1 VLSLGNTLI
10 STFVA
15 LQYRNYRLLWFGS
28 WVEHVGQFMEIGA
41 LLWLVNE
48 MTGSPFLLML
58 VGFCRLAPMVFV
70 SVLGGI
76 LADRTDRRKLL
87 MGTLVGAVLVSLSLA
102 ILVHTGLVTMTYI
115 IILSLLSGV
124 VTSFGSPARQA
135 IVPNLVPRE
144 HLMNAITLH
153 SGSVMVSRLLGMPIA
168 GYIISVA
175 GVTPVFGLRALGALL
190 AILCLLPARIPPT
203 SPLAREETPWR
214 NLVEGLRYIRGSTT
228 VLVLIGLFLLP
239 TFSIQSYT
247 NLLPIFAVDVLK
259 VGASAYGLM
268 QGAPGLGAL
277 IAVVILASL
286 RGFRHKGL
294 LLFGAGM
301 VIGLALTTFSGSGWL
316 ALSLAML
323 VIMGGMNSA
332 FRTVNTTLIQSVIPD
347 EMRGRVMSLRGMAR
361 GLGPVGALLVGVIAE
376 YAGAPVA
383 VGIVGGGFFVLC
395 LALAIV
401 LPQIRRLE

>member
-1 VLSLGNTLI
+1 
-10 STFVA
+10 
-15 LQYRNYRLLWFGS
+15 
-28 WVEHVGQFMEIGA
+28 
-41 LLWLVNE
+41 
-48 MTGSPFLLML
+48 
-58 VGFCRLAPMVFV
+58 
-70 SVLGGI
+70 
-76 LADRTDRRKLL
+76 
-87 MGTLVGAVLVSLSLA
+87 
-102 ILVHTGLVTMTYI
+102 
-115 IILSLLSGV
+115 
-124 VTSFGSPARQA
+124 
-135 IVPNLVPRE
+135 
-144 HLMNAITLH
+144 
-153 SGSVMVSRLLGMPIA
+153 
-168 GYIISVA
+168 
-175 GVTPVFGLRALGALL
+175 
-190 AILCLLPARIPPT
+190 
-203 SPLAREETPWR
+203 
-214 NLVEGLRYIRGSTT
+214 
-228 VLVLIGLFLLP
+228 
-239 TFSIQSYT
+239 
-247 NLLPIFAVDVLK
+247 
-259 VGASAYGLM
+259 M

>member
-1 VLSLGNTLI
+1 MI
-10 STFVA
+10 STFAA
-15 LQYRNYRLLWFGS
+15 LQYRNYRLLWISS
-28 WVEHVGQFMEIGA
+28 WVEHAGQFMEIGA

-48 MTGSPFLLML
+48 MTGSPFLLRL
-58 VGFCRLAPMVFV
+58 VGFSRLIPMVFV

-76 LADRTDRRKLL
+76 LADRVDRRKILI
-87 MGTLVGAVLVSLSLA
+87 GTLVGAALISLSLA

-153 SGSVMVSRLLGMPIA
+153 SGSVMVSRLIGMPIA
-168 GYIISVA
+168 GYIISVV
-175 GVTPVFGLRALGALL
+175 GEVTPVFGLRALGALL
-190 AILCLLPARIPPT
+190 GILCLLPARIPSTP
-203 SPLAREETPWR
+203 PLARQETPWR
-214 NLVEGLRYIRGSTT
+214 NLVEGLRYLRGSTT
-228 VLVLIGLFLLP
+228 VLFLIGLFLLP

-259 VGASAYGLM
+259 VGASAYGFM

-316 ALSLAML
+316 ALSLTML

-361 GLGPVGALLVGVIAE
+361 GLGPIGALLVGVIAE

-383 VGIVGGGFFVLC
+383 VGIVGVGFFFVC
-395 LALAIV
+395 LALAIA